1 MNPINPKLLNK
12 FIRVCERAAFGASKF
27 RGKNDKIAADQAA
40 VDEMRAELNKIE
52 MKGNVVIGEGEM
64 DEAPMLFIGERLG
77 TNSGE
82 ELDIAVD
89 PLEGTNFAAK
99 NLPNAISVMAITKK
113 GGLLSAPDTYM
124 EKIAIG
130 SHLPKNIIDLDN
142 SVEKN
147 IKLLAEAKNTIPE
160 KIVACVLRR
169 PRHDKIIESLK
180 SLNVKI
186 NFIEDG
192 DVLGVISVV
201 DPKSPIDIY
210 LGTGGGPEGVLAAAA
225 LDCLGGQM
233 QIRLVL
239 SNKEEIRRAENMGV
253 KDINK
258 KYEIKDM
265 IKGDVIFCATGVTDG
280 DILKGI
286 LDKKDSFQASSF
298 VLHKSQKISKKIT
311 NIIKK

>member
-1 MNPINPKLLNK
+1 
-12 FIRVCERAAFGASKF
+12 VCERAAFGASKF

-52 MKGNVVIGEGEM
+52 MKGKIVIGEGEM

-130 SHLPKNIIDLDN
+130 SHLPENIIDLDN

-147 IKLLAEAKNTIPE
+147 IKLLAEAKDTTPE

-201 DPKSPIDIY
+201 DPNSPIDIY

-286 LDKKDSFQASSF
+286 VDKKDSFQASSF

>member
-1 MNPINPKLLNK
+1 LNPINPKLLNK

-201 DPKSPIDIY
+201 DPNSPIDIY

-286 LDKKDSFQASSF
+286 IDEKDSFQASSF